1 MTTGRPAGDRTASDA
16 VEASVTAWL
25 DGLDATQRAIATFP
39 FDTDERYAWQ
49 YTPGARQG
57 LAIRDMEPDQRAAAM
72 AIVRA
77 SLSERGAG
85 EVEAVMALETVLGAL
100 ERTAGHP
107 DWHRRDP
114 ELYWFAVFGEPG
126 GSGPWSWRVGG
137 HHVAIQVTLAG
148 GRVAGSA
155 PSFLGANPAVVP
167 DGPTAGARALTGE
180 EELARRLLAGLGGPA
195 RRKAVVAAVAPSDIL
210 SGNGPRALVASIP
223 TGVRYAEL
231 DAAGRG
237 ALERLIRHYLE
248 RARPEVAAREW
259 ERIRSAGLDGVT
271 FAWAGPDE
279 PGRGHYYA
287 VRGPAFLVEYDNTQD
302 GANHIH
308 AVWRDLANDWGE
320 DLLARHYA
328 TEHRTGSQ
336 PPPS

>member
-1 MTTGRPAGDRTASDA
+1 M
-16 VEASVTAWL
+16 
-25 DGLDATQRAIATFP
+25 I
-39 FDTDERYAWQ
+39 
-49 YTPGARQG
+49 
-57 LAIRDMEPDQRAAAM
+57 
-72 AIVRA
+72 
-77 SLSERGAG
+77 
-85 EVEAVMALETVLGAL
+85 ALETVLGAL
-100 ERTAGHP
+100 EREAGRP
-107 DWHRRDP
+107 GWQRRDP
-114 ELYWFAVFGEPG
+114 GLYWFAVFGEPG

-137 HHVAIQVTLAG
+137 HHVAIQVTLAA
-148 GRVAGSA
+148 GRVLGSA

-167 DGPTAGARALTGE
+167 QRAD
-180 EELARRLLAGLGGPA
+180 RRRPRPQRRGGRWPAALLAGLGDAA
-195 RRKAVVAAVAPSDIL
+195 RRTAVVADVAPADIL

-231 DAAGRG
+231 DAAGRA
-237 ALERLIRHYLE
+237 ALERLVRHYLE
-248 RARPEVAAREW
+248 RVRPEVAAQEW
-259 ERIRSAGLDGVT
+259 DRIRSAGLDEVT

-328 TEHRTGSQ
+328 AEHPT
-336 PPPS
+336 

>member
-1 MTTGRPAGDRTASDA
+1 MTTGGRRPDRIAADA
-16 VEASVTAWL
+16 IAAAVAAWL
-25 DGLDATQRAIATFP
+25 GGLDATQRAAATFP
-39 FDTDERYAWQ
+39 FDTDERFAWQ
-49 YTPGARQG
+49 YTPGPREG
-57 LAIRDMEPDQRAAAM
+57 LAIGDMVPDQRSAAM

-77 SLSERGAG
+77 SLSDRGAG
-85 EVEAVMALETVLGAL
+85 EVEAVIALETVLGAL
-100 ERTAGHP
+100 EREAGRP
-107 DWHRRDP
+107 GWQRRDP
-114 ELYWFAVFGEPG
+114 GLYWFAVFGEPG

-137 HHVAIQVTLAG
+137 HHVAIQVTLAA
-148 GRVAGSA
+148 GRVLGSA
-155 PSFLGANPAVVP
+155 PSFVGANPAVVP
-167 DGPTAGARALTGE
+167 DGPTAGARALSGE
-180 EELARRLLAGLGGPA
+180 EELARQLLAGLGDAA
-195 RRKAVVAAVAPSDIL
+195 RRTAVVADVAPADIL

-231 DAAGRG
+231 DAAGRA
-237 ALERLIRHYLE
+237 ALERLVRHYLE
-248 RARPEVAAREW
+248 RARPEVAAQEW
-259 ERIRSAGLDGVT
+259 DRIRSAGLDEVT

-328 TEHRTGSQ
+328 AEHRT
-336 PPPS
+336 